1 MFTQYQLPYAFNALE
16 PHIDALTME
25 THYTK
30 HHAGYTKN
38 LNDAAEKAGVS
49 GKDISDLLS
58 HLDSIEDE
66 SLRTAIRNN
75 GGGFFNHNL
84 YFSTLSPDGGEEP
97 DGALAEAINKH
108 FGDFN
113 AFRDQLSKLAAGR
126 FGSGWAWLSVDRDN
140 KLVLSSSP
148 NQDNPLME
156 GKGLI
161 PIFGIDVWEHAYYL
175 KYKNLRADYIKALFN
190 VVSWRKVAENFD
202 RALHA
207 NRSAA

>member
-38 LNDAAEKAGVS
+38 LNDAAEKTGVTDQ
-49 GKDISDLLS
+49 DITSILS
-58 HLDSIEDE
+58 HLDEISDE
-66 SLRTAIRNN
+66 KLRTAIRNN

-84 YFSTLSPDGGEEP
+84 YFSTLSPDGGGEL
-97 DGALAEAINKH
+97 DGAFASAINKA

-113 AFRDQLSKLAAGR
+113 AFRDELSKLAAGR

-140 KLVLSSSP
+140 KLVLSSTP

-156 GKGLI
+156 DKGLT
-161 PIFGIDVWEHAYYL
+161 PIFGIDVWEHAY
-175 KYKNLRADYIKALFN
+175 
-190 VVSWRKVAENFD
+190 
-202 RALHA
+202 
-207 NRSAA
+207 

>member
-38 LNDAAEKAGVS
+38 LNDAAEKAGVADQ
-49 GKDISDLLS
+49 GIEALLN
-58 HLDSIEDE
+58 HLDKIPDE
-66 SLRTAIRNN
+66 TLRAAIRNN
-75 GGGFFNHNL
+75 GGGFYNHNL
-84 YFSTLSPDGGEEP
+84 YFSTLSPTGGGEPE
-97 DGALAEAINKH
+97 GAFAAAIQKA

-113 AFRDQLSKLAAGR
+113 AFREEISKAAAAR
-126 FGSGWAWLSVDRDN
+126 FGSGWAWLSVDRSN
-140 KLVLSSSP
+140 QLAVSSTP

-156 GKGLI
+156 DKGLT

-175 KYKNLRADYIKALFN
+175 KYKNLRADYINALFN
-190 VVSWRKVAENFD
+190 VVSWQKVAQNYD
-202 RALHA
+202 RAVIA
-207 NRSAA
+207 NRNAA

>member
-75 GGGFFNHNL
+75 GGGFFNH
-84 YFSTLSPDGGEEP
+84 
-97 DGALAEAINKH
+97 
-108 FGDFN
+108 
-113 AFRDQLSKLAAGR
+113 
-126 FGSGWAWLSVDRDN
+126 
-140 KLVLSSSP
+140 
-148 NQDNPLME
+148 
-156 GKGLI
+156 
-161 PIFGIDVWEHAYYL
+161 
-175 KYKNLRADYIKALFN
+175 
-190 VVSWRKVAENFD
+190 
-202 RALHA
+202 
-207 NRSAA
+207 

>member
-1 MFTQYQLPYAFNALE
+1 
-16 PHIDALTME
+16 
-25 THYTK
+25 
-30 HHAGYTKN
+30 
-38 LNDAAEKAGVS
+38 
-49 GKDISDLLS
+49 
-58 HLDSIEDE
+58 EDE

-75 GGGFFNHNL
+75 GGGFFNYNL

>member
-38 LNDAAEKAGVS
+38 LNDAAEKAGVA
-49 GKDISDLLS
+49 GQDIRAILS
-58 HLDSIEDE
+58 SLDEVPDE
-66 SLRTAIRNN
+66 TLRTAIRNN

-84 YFSTLSPDGGEEP
+84 YFSTLSPNGGGEP
-97 DGALAEAINKH
+97 DGELASAINAS
-108 FGDFN
+108 FGSFA
-113 AFRDQLSKLAAGR
+113 AFKDKISKAAAGR
-126 FGSGWAWLSVDRDN
+126 FGSGWAWLSVDRNN
-140 KLVLSSSP
+140 KLVVSSTP

-156 GKGLI
+156 GSGLT

-175 KYKNLRADYIKALFN
+175 KYKNLRPDYIQALFN
-190 VVSWRKVAENFD
+190 VVSWKTVAENFD
-202 RALHA
+202 RALQG
-207 NRSAA
+207 NRVPA